1 LGVSTVV
8 EFRGSFRLMAS
19 DGDRLRATAK
29 GTWYDRCGE
38 MAVVERTNPK
48 CESCARGAKCGYDCT
63 VSSLACPKCGATA

>member
-1 LGVSTVV
+1 MSTVV

-38 MAVVERTNPK
+38 LATVQRANPK
-48 CESCARGAKCGYDCT
+48 CESCLRGTKCGYDCT
-63 VSSLACPKCGATA
+63 VSSLSCPKCGATA